1 MIIPATLAGIRTLF
15 IDARDRNIALG
26 VWAAVGS
33 GAAFGP
39 LIGGMLLE
47 HFYWGSVFLINVPIV
62 LVVVSLAA
70 RFVPRQQGRPEQPL
84 NISHAI
90 MLIVAILLLVY
101 SAKTALKGVAVAG
114 GLYAADRG
122 GDAVYFRAHSAA
134 RPRADDRHASVLPS
148 HHFKRRGDGDDGD
161 DCPGGFEL
169 LMAQELQFVHGFTP
183 FEAGCLCCR

>member
-33 GAAFGP
+33 GGAAFGP

-47 HFYWGSVFLINVPIV
+47 HFTGDRCFDQRPIV

-70 RFVPRQQGRPEQPL
+70 RFVPAQQGRPEQPL

-101 SAKTALKGVAVAG
+101 SAKTALKGALA
-114 GLYAADRG
+114 RG
-122 GDAVYFRAHSAA
+122 WWRVR
-134 RPRADDRHASVLPS
+134 L
-148 HHFKRRGDGDDGD
+148 
-161 DCPGGFEL
+161 
-169 LMAQELQFVHGFTP
+169 
-183 FEAGCLCCR
+183 